1 MFERTIFVLKDLNNP
16 DKKPEMYEKYESLLL
31 QLIQW
36 MYQIS
41 LFLYLVNICMSI
53 LVGYAAYKR
62 ERTLLIIWLY
72 YDAIYIPI
80 SALNVIAMHDWGSA
94 TMVFNIYFWVLVFE
108 LQRKL
113 RDAHHWKMV
122 ILQCNAQL

>member
-1 MFERTIFVLKDLNNP
+1 MFVKTNALLKAISDPESQNDRGKWNP
-16 DKKPEMYEKYESLLL
+16 EYKELIINTYKFSLCV
-31 QLIQW
+31 
-36 MYQIS
+36 
-41 LFLYLVNICMSI
+41 YLANIVMSI

-62 ERTLLIIWLY
+62 ERTLLIIWLC

-80 SALNVIAMHDWGSA
+80 SAVNVIGMFDWGSA

-113 RDAHHWKMV
+113 RDAHYWKTV
-122 ILQCNAQL
+122 ILQCNAQV